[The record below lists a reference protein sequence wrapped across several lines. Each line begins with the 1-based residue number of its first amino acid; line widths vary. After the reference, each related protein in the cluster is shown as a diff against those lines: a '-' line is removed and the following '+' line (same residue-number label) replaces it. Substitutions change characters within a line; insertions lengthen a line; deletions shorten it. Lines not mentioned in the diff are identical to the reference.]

1 MITCSVCEG
10 KGGWTDVIAWD
21 IGGPYTEC
29 PRCNGTGKVSNKDA
43 IILWLWERAPEWYLN
58 FLYER
63 RKND

>member
-1 MITCSVCEG
+1 MKE
-10 KGGWTDVIAWD
+10 KQK
-21 IGGPYTEC
+21 IGFRYPIVEFKEEDESYCT
-29 PRCNGTGKVSNKDA
+29 RCNGTGKVSNKDA